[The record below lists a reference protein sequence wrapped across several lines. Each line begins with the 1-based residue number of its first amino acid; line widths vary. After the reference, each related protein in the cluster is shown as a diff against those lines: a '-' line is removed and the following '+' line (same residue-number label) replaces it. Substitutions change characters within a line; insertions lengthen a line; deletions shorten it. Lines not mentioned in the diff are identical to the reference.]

1 MSAVGGARTVR
12 GPTQWEPSTG
22 PDRSSRTKECLPVNT
37 KAANTKSA
45 TTAISG
51 AKRLPPLAHL
61 PAQAGPDERPLT
73 SEPSLSDAAH
83 APLTSEPPLACEAP
97 LTSEP
102 TTHAAAAAAG
112 D

>member
-1 MSAVGGARTVR
+1 MNTEA
-12 GPTQWEPSTG
+12 
-22 PDRSSRTKECLPVNT
+22 VNT
-37 KAANTKSA
+37 ENA
-45 TTAISG
+45 TTSIPAP
-51 AKRLPPLAHL
+51 KQRPPLAHL

-73 SEPSLSDAAH
+73 SEPSLADAAH
-83 APLTSEPPLACEAP
+83 SPLTSEPPLACEAP

>member
-1 MSAVGGARTVR
+1 MNTEVAKSKNAV
-12 GPTQWEPSTG
+12 PSI
-22 PDRSSRTKECLPVNT
+22 
-37 KAANTKSA
+37 AA
-45 TTAISG
+45 
-51 AKRLPPLAHL
+51 AKRRPPLAHL

-73 SEPSLSDAAH
+73 SEPSLADAAH